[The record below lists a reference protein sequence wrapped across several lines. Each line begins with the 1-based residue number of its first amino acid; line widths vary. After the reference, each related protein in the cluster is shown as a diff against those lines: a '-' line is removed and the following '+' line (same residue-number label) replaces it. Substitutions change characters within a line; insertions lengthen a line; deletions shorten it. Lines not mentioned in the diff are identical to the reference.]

1 MERLGRYCVE
11 LGAIERFHSRGQHL
25 CKFIGTKKKALIK
38 EKSTTPTG
46 FSWYTNTAA
55 VSLFWNTNMADVAS
69 RENTHSRADGHTS
82 NSPRLTYYYNMET
95 NANLKQLPVED

>member
-25 CKFIGTKKKALIK
+25 CKFIGTKKKAFTK

-69 RENTHSRADGHTS
+69 RENTHSHT
-82 NSPRLTYYYNMET
+82 NPTIAR
-95 NANLKQLPVED
+95 

>member
-25 CKFIGTKKKALIK
+25 CKFIGTKKKAFIK

-55 VSLFWNTNMADVAS
+55 VSLFWNINMADVTS
-69 RENTHSRADGHTS
+69 RENALLRFLENCPPNPTHNPTLC
-82 NSPRLTYYYNMET
+82 P
-95 NANLKQLPVED
+95 K

>member
-1 MERLGRYCVE
+1 MWEKGTAIFKSGGLKIVERLGRYCVE

-25 CKFIGTKKKALIK
+25 CKFIETKKKAFIK

-69 RENTHSRADGHTS
+69 RENTHSHT
-82 NSPRLTYYYNMET
+82 NPTIARWRTY
-95 NANLKQLPVED
+95 Q